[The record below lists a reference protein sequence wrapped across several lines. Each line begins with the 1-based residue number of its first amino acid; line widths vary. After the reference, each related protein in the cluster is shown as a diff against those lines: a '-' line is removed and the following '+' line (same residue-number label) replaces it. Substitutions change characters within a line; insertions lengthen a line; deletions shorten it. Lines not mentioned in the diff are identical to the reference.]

1 MAFSKLTLTLIVAI
15 IVAVSAIGAYLFLS
29 NSLLG
34 NRTSSPSTAKSPSS
48 EPNQSSS
55 SQSLSI
61 PCGGDTWST
70 YDCNYS
76 RYGVD
81 ANESIVHSPA
91 FKWQSAKL
99 DGKIYAE
106 PLVAFG
112 KVFVATE
119 NDSVYALNDT
129 TGNVIWRANVGQPA
143 TSGMPCGDINP
154 LGITGTPVLD
164 LSTKTLYFVA
174 EVSGGSHLLY
184 GINVTS
190 GSSTLTRNID
200 PAGSTPIDQQQR
212 SALALNDG
220 IVYVE
225 FGGLYGDC
233 GGYHG
238 WVVGAQLNDSSKLYT
253 FEVASNGSDAQG
265 GIWEV
270 GGASFGSNGDL
281 YVATGNSRGSQTYDY
296 GDGVIQLSPTLHI
309 ISYFAPSNYVTLNQ
323 DDQDLGTTGPV
334 SINNLSLVFQ
344 VGKQG
349 VGYLLNES
357 SLGRINGSIFSAQVC
372 NSAYS
377 ADSYF
382 ESHIFVPCTNGLVA
396 LKLQTSTNQPS
407 FSRTWGTDS
416 FTSGGPIVS
425 GNAVWTIDTDN
436 GTIFALDPSSGT
448 TLFNYHLGSVVHFE
462 TPSSADGMIFAAAN
476 DQIIAI
482 SIST

>member
-1 MAFSKLTLTLIVAI
+1 MIVAI

-81 ANESIVHSPA
+81 ADESIVHSPA

-233 GGYHG
+233 GSYHG
-238 WVVGAQLNDSSKLYT
+238 
-253 FEVASNGSDAQG
+253 
-265 GIWEV
+265 
-270 GGASFGSNGDL
+270 
-281 YVATGNSRGSQTYDY
+281 
-296 GDGVIQLSPTLHI
+296 
-309 ISYFAPSNYVTLNQ
+309 
-323 DDQDLGTTGPV
+323 
-334 SINNLSLVFQ
+334 
-344 VGKQG
+344 
-349 VGYLLNES
+349 
-357 SLGRINGSIFSAQVC
+357 
-372 NSAYS
+372 
-377 ADSYF
+377 
-382 ESHIFVPCTNGLVA
+382 
-396 LKLQTSTNQPS
+396 
-407 FSRTWGTDS
+407 
-416 FTSGGPIVS
+416 
-425 GNAVWTIDTDN
+425 
-436 GTIFALDPSSGT
+436 
-448 TLFNYHLGSVVHFE
+448 
-462 TPSSADGMIFAAAN
+462 
-476 DQIIAI
+476 
-482 SIST
+482 